1 MHNAKHMLSI
11 LSPRPLQG
19 HRAVGDGDDQHV
31 QGSTEEHKL
40 CETPHSPITGRVRI
54 FNLGCRFFL
63 LQKLCQT
70 PNSWLSVDRSSK
82 IFGGLM
88 TLGLVRSVLNFC

>member
-31 QGSTEEHKL
+31 QGSAEEHKL

-54 FNLGCRFFL
+54 FNLGCRFFASKVVSDTKFL
-63 LQKLCQT
+63 AVCEQIKQNFLGTYDL
-70 PNSWLSVDRSSK
+70 RSS
-82 IFGGLM
+82 
-88 TLGLVRSVLNFC
+88 

>member
-54 FNLGCRFFL
+54 FNLGCRFF
-63 LQKLCQT
+63 C
-70 PNSWLSVDRSSK
+70 SK
-82 IFGGLM
+82 SCVRHQI
-88 TLGLVRSVLNFC
+88 LGCLWTDLAKFLGDL